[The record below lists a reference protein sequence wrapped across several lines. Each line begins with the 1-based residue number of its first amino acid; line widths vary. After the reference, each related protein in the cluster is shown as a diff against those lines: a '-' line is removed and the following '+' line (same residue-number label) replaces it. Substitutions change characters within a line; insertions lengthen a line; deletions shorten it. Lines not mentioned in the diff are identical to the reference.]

1 MILIQLYNI
10 SVQFEMTESNETNK
24 ILQRILEILAKNE
37 ARIEMNELTSDTERL
52 IKKAEKDGDDASQ
65 KIQSTF
71 DRIHDKLFN
80 INGIL
85 VASFF
90 GLGKFPTDAPIIS
103 LWLVILPIF
112 VLGYLIFLEQ
122 QQMEIFR
129 HASQQM
135 NWNLDTDVAKYG
147 KMINNQN
154 LKSLFAIIVT
164 LGLAIYL
171 AIKVITY

>member
-1 MILIQLYNI
+1 
-10 SVQFEMTESNETNK
+10 MTESNETNK

-37 ARIEMNELTSDTERL
+37 ARIETNELTSESDRL
-52 IKKAEKDGDDASQ
+52 IKKAEKEGDDASQ

-71 DRIHDKLFN
+71 DRIHDKLFT

-90 GLGKFPTDAPIIS
+90 GLGKFPTDNPIVS
-103 LWLVILPIF
+103 LWLVVLPIF

-122 QQMEIFR
+122 QQMEIYR
-129 HASQQM
+129 HASQRM
-135 NWNLDTDVAKYG
+135 NWNLDTDVTKYG
-147 KMINNQN
+147 KMINKQN

-164 LGLAIYL
+164 IGLAIYL

>member
-1 MILIQLYNI
+1 
-10 SVQFEMTESNETNK
+10 MTETNK
-24 ILQRILEILAKNE
+24 ILQRILEILTKNE
-37 ARIEMNELTSDTERL
+37 ARIEINELTSESDRL

-71 DRIHDKLFN
+71 DRIHDKLFT

-90 GLGKFPTDAPIIS
+90 GLGKFPTDNPIVS

-122 QQMEIFR
+122 QQMEIYR
-129 HASQQM
+129 HASQRM
-135 NWNLDTDVAKYG
+135 NWNLDTDISKYG
-147 KMINNQN
+147 KMINRQN

-164 LGLAIYL
+164 IGLAIYL